1 MSQIVIIH
9 IFAYIIGSIPFSL
22 IISRFSKGID
32 IRSEGSGNIGATNV
46 LRVVGKREAI
56 WALLGDVMKGIIPV
70 LVAIFMFEDFWVATT
85 AVVVVL
91 GHVFPIFAGFK
102 GGKGVATSLGA
113 LLVITPSAIVISFF
127 VWLTVLG
134 ISRYVSLASILA
146 ALSMPLICLA
156 LRNPLEFT
164 AAATFNAA
172 IIFIKHGG
180 NIKRIVAGTESKV
193 F

>member
-1 MSQIVIIH
+1 MFQIIIIH
-9 IFAYIIGSIPFSL
+9 VFAYLMGSIPFSL
-22 IISRFSKGID
+22 IISRLSKGID
-32 IRSEGSGNIGATNV
+32 IRDQGSGNIGATNV

-56 WALLGDVMKGIIPV
+56 FALLGDVLKGVIPV
-70 LVAIFMFEDFWVATT
+70 MIAVFILEDFWVATT

-91 GHVFPIFAGFK
+91 GHVFPIFTGFK

-113 LLVITPSAIVISFF
+113 LLVIIPSAIMISFF
-127 VWLTVLG
+127 LWLAVLG
-134 ISRYVSLASILA
+134 LSRYVSLASIAA

-156 LRNPLEFT
+156 LRNPLEFV

-172 IIFIKHGG
+172 VIFIKHTG
-180 NIKRIVAGTESKV
+180 NIKRIFAGTESKV